1 MIYIFKFKRN
11 QRCQTDTDVLI
22 EQLQK
27 VQSDIRKLEKE
38 KIDFDVPKFLD
49 HKNSEDLC
57 RVLYLI
63 FNGRCSADIL
73 YNVDRLAR
81 EKDNVEYLKSL
92 GNHLLTLADSCDE
105 YIKIKEELS
114 NKRATEQSL
123 KDRLGIK

>member
-1 MIYIFKFKRN
+1 MIYIFKFKKN
-11 QRCQTDTDVLI
+11 QRCQTDTYILI

-38 KIDFDVPKFLD
+38 KMDFDVPKFLD
-49 HKNSEDLC
+49 YKNAEDLC

-73 YNVDRLAR
+73 YNVDRLSR
-81 EKDNVEYLKSL
+81 EKDKVEYLKSL

-105 YIKIKEELS
+105 YTKIKEELS

-123 KDRLGIK
+123 KEKLGIK

>member
-49 HKNSEDLC
+49 HKNAEDLC

-63 FNGRCSADIL
+63 FNGRCSAEVL
-73 YNVDRLAR
+73 YNVDRLSR
-81 EKDNVEYLKSL
+81 EKDKVEYLKSL

-105 YIKIKEELS
+105 YTKIKEELS

-123 KDRLGIK
+123 KDKLGIK

>member
-38 KIDFDVPKFLD
+38 KMDFDVPKFLD
-49 HKNSEDLC
+49 HKNAEDLC

-63 FNGRCSADIL
+63 FNGRCSAEVL
-73 YNVDRLAR
+73 YNVDRLSR
-81 EKDNVEYLKSL
+81 EKDKVEYLKSF

-105 YIKIKEELS
+105 YTKIKEELS